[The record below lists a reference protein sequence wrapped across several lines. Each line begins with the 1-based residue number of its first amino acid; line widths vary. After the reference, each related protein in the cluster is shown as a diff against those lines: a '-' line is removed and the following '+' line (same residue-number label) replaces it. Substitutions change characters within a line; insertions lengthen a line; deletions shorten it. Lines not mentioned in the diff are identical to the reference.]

1 MRNAS
6 FGLVGKRPSVLL
18 SDGGFICRI
27 ANGISSLQRQE
38 RGFVLNILI
47 VPRRRHHGAVSTGK
61 RMNGRIGEVAM
72 RRFGEAD

>member
-1 MRNAS
+1 MGYAS
-6 FGLVGKRPSVLL
+6 FGQIGKRLGILL

-38 RGFVLNILI
+38 RDFVLNIPI

-61 RMNGRIGEVAM
+61 SMNGRIGEVAM